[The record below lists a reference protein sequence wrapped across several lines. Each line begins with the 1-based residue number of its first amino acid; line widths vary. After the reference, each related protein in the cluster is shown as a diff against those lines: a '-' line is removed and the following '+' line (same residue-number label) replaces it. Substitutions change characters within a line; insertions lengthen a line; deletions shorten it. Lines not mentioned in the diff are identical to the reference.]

1 MVLEEVKVKVT
12 INLLLVLSQVVS
24 GYSQQLTD
32 APGGG
37 ESPETVL
44 VETNMAGDL
53 NPQVL
58 EKIIQGKVFFK

>member
-58 EKIIQGKVFFK
+58 ERIIQGKVFFK